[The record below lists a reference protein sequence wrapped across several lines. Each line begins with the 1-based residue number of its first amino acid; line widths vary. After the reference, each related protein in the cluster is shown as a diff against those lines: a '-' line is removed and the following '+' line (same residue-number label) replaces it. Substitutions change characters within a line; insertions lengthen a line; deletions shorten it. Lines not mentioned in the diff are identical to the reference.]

1 MKYKTK
7 KQIKQF
13 LFGMKSGM
21 NYGGN
26 FPGLVPIMFGP
37 FFPLYYGGI
46 LIKDEISKRRS
57 KRKESKLAK
66 LSVEKD
72 FLIPK

>member
-1 MKYKTK
+1 MKYKT
-7 KQIKQF
+7 IKEC
-13 LFGMKSGM
+13 LFGTDTKLGD
-21 NYGGN
+21 NYGRD

-37 FFPLYYGGI
+37 FFPLYYGA
-46 LIKDEISKRRS
+46 LIVKEEISKRRN
-57 KRKESKLAK
+57 KGKPSKLAK